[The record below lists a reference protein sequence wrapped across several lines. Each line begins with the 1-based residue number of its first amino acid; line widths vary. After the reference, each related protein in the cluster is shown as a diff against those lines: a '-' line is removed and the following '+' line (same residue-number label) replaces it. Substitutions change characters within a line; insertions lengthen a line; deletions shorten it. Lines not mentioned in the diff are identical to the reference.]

1 MYLTHGYDW
10 YCNLGSLILK
20 YRTWIPLVVKYGMEK
35 FTFIG
40 FLLMMD
46 SGSVTAGK
54 PNSALIENCLPPG
67 NVFNFHIRH
76 DFSGI
81 HFTEPYSGENLGVSA
96 SSGIGMITSTL
107 LAVDFFDLCLGCT
120 QNLNTRVF
128 MHFGLAI
135 D

>member
-1 MYLTHGYDW
+1 
-10 YCNLGSLILK
+10 
-20 YRTWIPLVVKYGMEK
+20 
-35 FTFIG
+35 
-40 FLLMMD
+40 MMD

-107 LAVDFFDLCLGCT
+107 LAVDFFLICALAVHKISIRECLCTLVC
-120 QNLNTRVF
+120 N
-128 MHFGLAI
+128 
-135 D
+135 